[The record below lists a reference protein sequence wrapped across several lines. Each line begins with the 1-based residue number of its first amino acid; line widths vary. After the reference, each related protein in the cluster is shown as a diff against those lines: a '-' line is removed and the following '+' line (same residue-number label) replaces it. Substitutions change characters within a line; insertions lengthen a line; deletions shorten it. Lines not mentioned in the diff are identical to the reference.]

1 MSVNSFAWILPW
13 AEEIIDRIHYIQ
25 IDCSFRAFPD
35 YSFCLWHG
43 IYFNQSIPFALTL
56 FPEESFQLF
65 NIFFYCLKSFK
76 SNENLFKGRIVLADM
91 GASIKRFCKI
101 FNMGRFV
108 CHRHLIEK
116 FWAKSPL
123 GIMVTRLLKTK
134 NETEYFQLCSEIS
147 VELKMYEQ

>member
-1 MSVNSFAWILPW
+1 
-13 AEEIIDRIHYIQ
+13 
-25 IDCSFRAFPD
+25 
-35 YSFCLWHG
+35 
-43 IYFNQSIPFALTL
+43 
-56 FPEESFQLF
+56 
-65 NIFFYCLKSFK
+65 
-76 SNENLFKGRIVLADM
+76 M

-134 NETEYFQLCSEIS
+134 NETGYFQLCSEIS
-147 VELKMYEQ
+147 VELKMYEQLKEKFNRNDEKTKKKIKNLRIMISGMKADSNFNYNFFKRAQWIRLEYHMGSCSNHTEGPI